1 MRQMQIAILFW
12 ALAAFI
18 AALLNIGNAVGDAL
32 WRGGMAALV
41 IDIVLIML
49 WPGNKAP
56 SPETKT

>member
-18 AALLNIGNAVGDAL
+18 GALLNIGNEMGETL
-32 WRGGMAALV
+32 WRGGMAGLV

-49 WPGNKAP
+49 WPGKNTP
-56 SPETKT
+56 SPEPKS